1 MTFNAQRAE
10 ALRSAIQGTAYR
22 IKNYP
27 EGDAKTLLTEHLAL
41 LQEAELI
48 YLTDAFVGE
57 GEEPPIFPD
66 IKELDEAAGRVSL
79 RKSFDDRVSQA
90 ALFKLTD
97 DGSTAVALDY
107 FWQDDMSKCPP
118 AKVQLLGEGGVA
130 VYGQYNGDPFWRAW
144 APCPKRRS
152 QDAR

>member
-1 MTFNAQRAE
+1 MTFNPQRAE
-10 ALRSAIQGTAYR
+10 ALRSAILGTAQSLR
-22 IKNYP
+22 HSP
-27 EGDAKTLLTEHLAL
+27 EGDVRTLLTEHLAL

-57 GEEPPIFPD
+57 GEEQIGAESERVLPD
-66 IKELDEAAGRVSL
+66 LNGHRPQTA
-79 RKSFDDRVSQA
+79 F
-90 ALFKLTD
+90 FKLTD

-130 VYGQYNGDPFWRAW
+130 VYGQYNGEPFWRAW
-144 APCPKRRS
+144 APCPKRRT
-152 QDAR
+152 QDAG